1 MRKIM
6 MTLAATVFAFAA
18 GTMSATGAVARN
30 NAVEAFWKCPSG
42 YAFVTNGN
50 AVHCKKPAYIDKKPL
65 GKCTIGLYAYVD
77 RIGEKDMCS
86 ATNVVTG
93 ELGVE
98 RACPAT
104 DLVLG
109 YTKRIV
115 AGADYCGKAMPAEIK
130 PPSVAVSLTV

>member
-6 MTLAATVFAFAA
+6 MTLAAIVVAFAA

-30 NAVEAFWKCPSG
+30 AAAEAFWKCASG
-42 YAFVTNGN
+42 YAFATNGN
-50 AVHCKKPAYIDKKPL
+50 AVHCKKVAYIDKKPL
-65 GKCTIGLYAYVD
+65 GKCPIGLHAYVD
-77 RIGEKDMCS
+77 RIGDKDMCS
-86 ATNVVTG
+86 VTNAVIG
-93 ELGVE
+93 EIGME
-98 RACPAT
+98 RGCVST

-115 AGADYCGKAMPAEIK
+115 AGADYCGKPIPAEIK